1 MVEVEW
7 NELVFSSADNL
18 LQQLEKIAHKRF
30 PDDQQLAD
38 QAFNE
43 ALATLSANN
52 WQILKAYQGKSSP
65 KGYLI
70 VTFRNTIEDYARKRF
85 GRLRPPEDVKRKGA
99 VWLEIYNRLVLEKQ
113 LEPTIIDAII
123 AQTALSAADVQ
134 DIIRTIKQLT
144 TPKTRNGFTHQD
156 DTALENL
163 PDAPS
168 NDPYHAAFGRPLLE
182 RIGSF
187 LTGVLSTDRSLPN
200 QLDELIN
207 EDYVLLQLIYS
218 EGLKISQ
225 CARMLNLPDQKVRR
239 RHERILQLLR
249 QHFKEQGWN
258 NQ

>member
-134 DIIRTIKQLT
+134 NVIRTIKQLT
-144 TPKTRNGFTHQD
+144 TQKPEMGLLIKTIRLWKICR
-156 DTALENL
+156 A
-163 PDAPS
+163 
-168 NDPYHAAFGRPLLE
+168 RLLTI
-182 RIGSF
+182 RITLLSD
-187 LTGVLSTDRSLPN
+187 VLYWN
-200 QLDELIN
+200 VLD
-207 EDYVLLQLIYS
+207 
-218 EGLKISQ
+218 ISWP
-225 CARMLNLPDQKVRR
+225 AY
-239 RHERILQLLR
+239 
-249 QHFKEQGWN
+249 
-258 NQ
+258 